1 MFNLRKI
8 AEKYKLVMVDIDN
21 TLFNYT
27 FAHKNALEVVM
38 DQYGF
43 TLQEYNL
50 AKMMIEKRNLSAN
63 HHKKELYF
71 KIICENKNIH
81 FSKASEMFNFYTSA
95 FIKHLKVDKTMFDFL
110 FYVKKLNK
118 KVIAI
123 TNFYFIDQIYK
134 LNCANLINMI
144 DYLVCSEE
152 FELEKPNK
160 ALVNR
165 ALELYGKFIDEEE
178 IVMIGDSIA
187 DNFLG
192 GGGYRINYYPYNC
205 SKLLISISGK
215 SGSGKT
221 TLSNAIN
228 EIYKSFIIST
238 DGYHKYERHSKIW
251 ERVTHYNPKANNLI
265 QLAIDIKHIYQD
277 IGNKLHIPIYD
288 HKNGVIVKSDEIEIK
303 DLDIVI
309 IEGLH
314 TLYQEVIGDFVKIKI
329 YIDSDEADRQK
340 IDRDSKERNYS
351 HSKII
356 DTIQKREEDYKKYL
370 EKQKDNANFL
380 ILVRDGIFKI
390 YLKDILLNN
399 YLQKEY
405 TGRYEDLI
413 QTAKDI
419 FDLILKNRW
428 VKENDIQ

>member
-1 MFNLRKI
+1 MFNLKNI

-27 FAHKNALEVVM
+27 FAHKNALEAVM
-38 DQYGF
+38 DQYDF

-50 AKMMIEKRNLSAN
+50 AKMMIETRNLSAN

-81 FSKASEMFNFYTSA
+81 FSKASEMFNLYTSA
-95 FIKHLKVDKTMFDFL
+95 FIKNLKVDKTMSDFL

-123 TNFYFIDQIYK
+123 TNFYFIEQIFK

-192 GGGYRINYYPYNC
+192 GG
-205 SKLLISISGK
+205 
-215 SGSGKT
+215 
-221 TLSNAIN
+221 
-228 EIYKSFIIST
+228 
-238 DGYHKYERHSKIW
+238 
-251 ERVTHYNPKANNLI
+251 V
-265 QLAIDIKHIYQD
+265 
-277 IGNKLHIPIYD
+277 
-288 HKNGVIVKSDEIEIK
+288 
-303 DLDIVI
+303 
-309 IEGLH
+309 
-314 TLYQEVIGDFVKIKI
+314 
-329 YIDSDEADRQK
+329 
-340 IDRDSKERNYS
+340 
-351 HSKII
+351 
-356 DTIQKREEDYKKYL
+356 
-370 EKQKDNANFL
+370 
-380 ILVRDGIFKI
+380 
-390 YLKDILLNN
+390 
-399 YLQKEY
+399 
-405 TGRYEDLI
+405 
-413 QTAKDI
+413 
-419 FDLILKNRW
+419 
-428 VKENDIQ
+428 